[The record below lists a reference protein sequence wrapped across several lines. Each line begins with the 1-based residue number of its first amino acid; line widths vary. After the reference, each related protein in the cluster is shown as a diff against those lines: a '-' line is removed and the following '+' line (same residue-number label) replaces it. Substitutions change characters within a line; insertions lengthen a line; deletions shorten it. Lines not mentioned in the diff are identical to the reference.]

1 MSVGDIM
8 KRRIYDELLKWKNN
22 SDNIKPL
29 MVLGVRQC
37 GKTYIIDDFCKR
49 EYKNYVYVN
58 LFEQDNIVELYE
70 SNLTSDDKFNRL
82 KLLVGFDIELDNT
95 ILFIDEI
102 QESEKLISELKYFV
116 SF

>member
-37 GKTYIIDDFCKR
+37 GKTYIIDEFCKR
-49 EYKNYVYVN
+49 
-58 LFEQDNIVELYE
+58 
-70 SNLTSDDKFNRL
+70 
-82 KLLVGFDIELDNT
+82 
-95 ILFIDEI
+95 
-102 QESEKLISELKYFV
+102 
-116 SF
+116 